1 MKLLKPIIKDNNRK
15 ATILKNYGT
24 QLFLGKL
31 LLTIFI
37 TLRGLIFAWINFRDF
52 ANFWTFREN

>member
-1 MKLLKPIIKDNNRK
+1 MCFAQLKINFMQLELLRAIRK
-15 ATILKNYGT
+15 EFHATQIELHAT
-24 QLFLGKL
+24 PR
-31 LLTIFI
+31 

>member
-1 MKLLKPIIKDNNRK
+1 MKFGTNIVFNKKLFNLL
-15 ATILKNYGT
+15 A
-24 QLFLGKL
+24 
-31 LLTIFI
+31 